1 MYENHDAS
9 GRSCRFEIAV
19 SNYITRDRNL
29 RGNRRI
35 YYYSQAGVP
44 VAQVNA
50 SPKRRK
56 INMMPVGDGSFYL
69 YLHGN
74 VRKASQTIVGDT
86 VKAAVSFDFEYRN
99 EPMQKMPA
107 WFSSALKKNPAAR
120 KNWELLIPSRKEGDS
135 SLQEPQAGR
144 GRAFRQPR
152 ADSWQ
157 GHGTTGSDLPACYG
171 FSGKRSPGKPRQAW
185 IS

>member
-29 RGNRRI
+29 RGNRPI

-56 INMMPVGDGSFYL
+56 INMMPVGDSSFYL
-69 YLHGN
+69 YLQDMAMN
-74 VRKASQTIVGDT
+74 
-86 VKAAVSFDFEYRN
+86 
-99 EPMQKMPA
+99 
-107 WFSSALKKNPAAR
+107 SSG
-120 KNWELLIPSRKEGDS
+120 LLER
-135 SLQEPQAGR
+135 
-144 GRAFRQPR
+144 
-152 ADSWQ
+152 
-157 GHGTTGSDLPACYG
+157 
-171 FSGKRSPGKPRQAW
+171 
-185 IS
+185 